1 MVETSNLKTLIIAR
15 SKSVRI
21 DNIDDIVSTDG
32 IDGIIIGPNDLSDSL
47 GVLGQITCTQVT
59 DCIQKVVDCCKK
71 YGKFSGIHTGNMEQ
85 LHYWRERGMQL
96 LAYKTDIDVLNE
108 KFAEYLHAMKVVT

>member
-1 MVETSNLKTLIIAR
+1 
-15 SKSVRI
+15 
-21 DNIDDIVSTDG
+21 
-32 IDGIIIGPNDLSDSL
+32 
-47 GVLGQITCTQVT
+47 
-59 DCIQKVVDCCKK
+59 
-71 YGKFSGIHTGNMEQ
+71 MEQ